1 MELTLDEAALLT
13 GRTVRQIRYL
23 VEKGR
28 IPARRDGA
36 RWLVDRADLPAPRPI
51 LAAPSPAVE
60 SPARPQP
67 EAPSLAELPAFAAGR
82 RLYTQ
87 LLATLGEGHPGAGL
101 LKRGLVHLAAAHH
114 RAHPIDK
121 ARALRACR
129 DALSEAICEL
139 YLVDGNATQARSVE
153 RELLPAVQAA
163 LREVERRGP

>member
-51 LAAPSPAVE
+51 LTAASPATE
-60 SPARPQP
+60 SPARALA
-67 EAPSLAELPAFAAGR
+67 EGPSLAELPAFTAGR

-101 LKRGLVHLAAAHH
+101 LKRALVHLAAAHH
-114 RAHPIDK
+114 RSHPVDK

-129 DALSEAICEL
+129 DALSESVCEL
-139 YLVDGNATQARSVE
+139 FLVDGNATQARAVE
-153 RELLPAVQAA
+153 RELLPVVLAA
-163 LREVERRGP
+163 LGEVERRGP